1 MLRYAALLTVLA
13 VLFSGMLHQA
23 GVQDFALW
31 GPAAAAVAT
40 LLTLVYFRI
49 IARGPP
55 LQASDY
61 RRNGILRCGTCTR
74 GGGDNEHKVVY
85 ADRSSARK
93 AAQHY
98 HRRFQGTL
106 QEPYEAE
113 CGRWHLYTPR

>member
-1 MLRYAALLTVLA
+1 MLFTAALR
-13 VLFSGMLHQA
+13 QA
-23 GVQDFALW
+23 GVNEYIIW

-40 LLTLVYFRI
+40 LLALVYFRI

-55 LQASDY
+55 RQASDY

-74 GGGDNEHKVVY
+74 GGTDNEHKVIY

-98 HRRFQGTL
+98 YRRFQGTL

>member
-1 MLRYAALLTVLA
+1 MLKYAALLLA
-13 VLFSGMLHQA
+13 LAALFSALLHQA
-23 GVQDFALW
+23 GAEDYAVW

-40 LLTLVYFRI
+40 LLALVYFRI

-55 LQASDY
+55 PRPSDY
-61 RRNGILRCGTCTR
+61 RRGGILRCGICTR

-93 AAQHY
+93 AAHHY

-106 QEPYEAE
+106 QEPYEAD